1 MVLASQI
8 NWFRFFFITEDNK
21 FNWIV
26 ATTIIAAL
34 TLIWNIWFSRRKYT
48 AELIS
53 KSRIEWINSTKPIVS
68 RYIEEFTR
76 YRYLYNVFATTKS
89 GSDEHKN
96 SFTSMNVVM
105 QDFKKDY
112 YLIRMSIPDNK
123 SNQSILKYIK
133 LMWNEIDMITP
144 FYNYANFPVLLA

>member
-1 MVLASQI
+1 
-8 NWFRFFFITEDNK
+8 
-21 FNWIV
+21 
-26 ATTIIAAL
+26 
-34 TLIWNIWFSRRKYT
+34 
-48 AELIS
+48 
-53 KSRIEWINSTKPIVS
+53 IVS

-144 FYNYANFPVLLA
+144 FYNYANKTGKLATTLGKTQSNFEKYVSKYLDNLTNDTVDAASTYF